1 MAEIVKGADV
11 KASLVEKMKAKI
23 AETGVE
29 PCLGIV
35 RVGEKAAD
43 LSYEKGVI
51 KTCDSVGIKTKIT
64 VLPEDIDQAS
74 FEAEFMK
81 VNDDPSVHGILLFRP
96 LPAQL
101 DDQPIVQMINPEK
114 DMDCMSPANWAKL
127 AMGDESGYFPCTP
140 EAVMKICDY
149 MGVEFE
155 GKNAV
160 IIGHSLVVGRPLGYM
175 MIAKNASVSWCHV
188 YTQDTVKRCEDAD
201 ILVCAC
207 GVPGLIKAEHVAKVH
222 PGCVAIDVGIN
233 FVNGKMCGDFDF
245 EQVEPHVAKITP
257 VPGGVGAVTNSIM
270 ASHVVRAAVKA
281 KTGEVFN
288 F

>member
-1 MAEIVKGADV
+1 MAEVVKGADV
-11 KASLVEKMKAKI
+11 KARLIEKMKEKI
-23 AETGVE
+23 AQTGAA

-35 RVGEKAAD
+35 RVGEKPAD
-43 LSYEKGVI
+43 LAYENGVI
-51 KTCDSVGIKTKIT
+51 KTCDSVGIKVKTS
-64 VLPEDIDQAS
+64 VLPEDISQAS
-74 FEAEFMK
+74 FEAEFKK

-96 LPAQL
+96 LPAHL
-101 DDQPIVQMINPEK
+101 DDRPIAGMIDPEK

-149 MGVEFE
+149 LGVDFE

-175 MIAKNASVSWCHV
+175 MIARNASVSWCHV
-188 YTQDTVKRCEDAD
+188 FTKDIVRRCEGAD
-201 ILVCAC
+201 ILVSAC
-207 GVPGLIKAEHVAKVH
+207 GVPGLVAKEHAAKVN
-222 PGCVAIDVGIN
+222 PDCIAIDVGIN
-233 FVNGKMCGDFDF
+233 FVDGKMCGDFAFD
-245 EQVEPHVAKITP
+245 EVEPYVGKITP
-257 VPGGVGAVTNSIM
+257 VPGGVGAVTNSVM

>member
-1 MAEIVKGADV
+1 MAEVVKGADV
-11 KASLVEKMKAKI
+11 KAQLVEKMKAKI
-23 AETGVE
+23 EETGVK

-35 RVGEKAAD
+35 RVGEKPAD
-43 LSYEKGVI
+43 LSYEKGVL
-51 KTCDSVGIKTKIT
+51 KTCDSVGIEVK
-64 VLPEDIDQAS
+64 VFALPVDIDQAS
-74 FEAEFMK
+74 FEAEFKK
-81 VNDDPSVHGILLFRP
+81 VNDDPDIHGILLFRP
-96 LPAQL
+96 LPEQL
-101 DDQPIVQMINPEK
+101 SDQPIVEMINPEK
-114 DMDCMSPANWAKL
+114 DMDCMSPINWAKL

-149 MGVEFE
+149 MGVDFE

-188 YTQDTVKRCEDAD
+188 FTKDTIKRCEDAD

-207 GVPGLIKAEHVAKVH
+207 GVPGLVKEAHVAKAN
-222 PGCVAIDVGIN
+222 PDCVAIDVGIN
-233 FVNGKMCGDFDF
+233 FVDGKMCGDFAFD
-245 EQVEPHVAKITP
+245 QVKPHVGKITP